1 MKRPRLERFARD
13 RRGVA
18 AVEFAL
24 VAPIFCLLFAA
35 AVDFG
40 GVLFTRFK
48 LNAAVAAG
56 ANYAQVNSA
65 SVSAAGGAALA
76 TNIANIVQTN
86 DGGSWADDDVVVN
99 NGPTATVVNGTPTS
113 SGTAANADA
122 CYCPSGSSSAVV
134 WGAAIPCGQACAG
147 TDAGLAG
154 KFVVITA
161 SRNYTPLFS
170 NYGIVEDGLITAS
183 ATVQVQ

>member
-1 MKRPRLERFARD
+1 MSRARLARLAGD
-13 RRGVA
+13 RRGIA

-24 VAPIFCLLFAA
+24 VAPVFCLLFAA

-65 SVSAAGGAALA
+65 NVSAAGGAALA

-86 DGGSWADDDVVVN
+86 DGGAWADDNVVVN
-99 NGPTATVVNGTPTS
+99 NGPATTVVAGAPTT
-113 SGTAANADA
+113 SGVAANADA
-122 CYCPSGSSSAVV
+122 CYCPTGTSGALV
-134 WGAAIPCGQACAG
+134 WGSARTCGQACPG

-161 SRNYTPLFS
+161 SKPYTPLFAD
-170 NYGIVEDGLITAS
+170 YGIVRDGLITAS